1 MPERLATLTQGCYVT
16 GTGIRAFAAGHCVYR
31 NLLGRWTPASVAIL
45 VGVILLGVR
54 ILWPWLAARR
64 R

>member
-45 VGVILLGVR
+45 VGVILLGVG
-54 ILWPWLAARR
+54 IL
-64 R
+64 